1 MKRGKQ
7 YLEKTKNFDR
17 FKLHSPNE
25 AIKAVKEMKYT
36 KFDETVEVHFN
47 LGIDPR
53 HADQQIRGT
62 LSLPHG
68 TGKTIR
74 IAVIAQG
81 EKIIEAKESGAD
93 YVGAEEIIEKIQGGW
108 FEFDLLIATPDMMS
122 KVGRIGRLLGPKGLM
137 PSPKSGTVTAD
148 ISSAVKE
155 FKAGKIEYR
164 NDKTGIIHLPI
175 GKISF
180 DENQLKDNY
189 LAVYDVLL
197 KAKPAK
203 AKGVYMRSVTM
214 CSTMGVGVKLEP
226 MKSKW
231 KEA

>member
-7 YLEKTKNFDR
+7 YLEKAKTYDR
-17 FKLHSPNE
+17 HNLYSPTE
-25 AIKAVKEMKYT
+25 AIKLAKELKYV

-81 EKIIEAKESGAD
+81 EKLIEAKEAGAD
-93 YVGAEEIIEKIQGGW
+93 FVGAEDIIEKIQGGW
-108 FEFDLLIATPDMMS
+108 FDFDLLIATPDMMS
-122 KVGRIGRLLGPKGLM
+122 KVGKIGRLLGPKGLM

-148 ISSAVKE
+148 IVNSVKE

-175 GKISF
+175 GKMSF
-180 DENQLKDNY
+180 EDNNLMDNY
-189 LAVYDVLL
+189 QAVYDVIL

-203 AKGVYMRSVTM
+203 SKGVYMRSITM
-214 CSTMGVGVKLEP
+214 CSTMGMGIKIEP
-226 MKSKW
+226 LRTRW
-231 KEA
+231 KES